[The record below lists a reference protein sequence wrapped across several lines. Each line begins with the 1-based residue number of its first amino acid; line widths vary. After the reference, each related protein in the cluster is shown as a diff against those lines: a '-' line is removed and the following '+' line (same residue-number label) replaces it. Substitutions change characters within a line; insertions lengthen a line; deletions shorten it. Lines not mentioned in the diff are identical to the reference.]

1 MSTAEGE
8 AITAKERKAQRDA
21 ERRKPGK
28 TKKRKL
34 DETED
39 GNAEDAPVEEAVV
52 KKSKSKKRKAIDD
65 VDGEGDIT
73 AGAEKGDGEAAK
85 TPAEGESAAA
95 RPKKSRK
102 KKKNTAVGE
111 GRDTSTTADNPA
123 ATDSSKTKSKFILF
137 IGNLP
142 YKTTDASLQQH
153 FKSLQPF
160 NLRHRTEP
168 GTKKSKGFAFLEFE
182 NYDRMKTCLKLF
194 HHSTFD
200 PDVVDDKTAA
210 TAKAKAEV
218 GGSTN
223 AGYNGRKPKD
233 QTRKINVELT
243 AGGGGTTDARKEKIK
258 VKNERLEE
266 QRKRRAEAEAK
277 DKERKEKKERLK
289 AGKGATG
296 ANAEVKSEE
305 EAKVEVEA
313 SGIHPSRLRR
323 GVDF

>member
-1 MSTAEGE
+1 MSTEAEAAE
-8 AITAKERKAQRDA
+8 AVSRKERKAQRDA

-34 DETED
+34 DDAE
-39 GNAEDAPVEEAVV
+39 GGEDAPAADAEVT
-52 KKSKSKKRKAIDD
+52 KKSKSKKRKAEDD
-65 VDGEGDIT
+65 GDKDGEVA
-73 AGAEKGDGEAAK
+73 AGAEKGETAVPEG
-85 TPAEGESAAA
+85 AEKAA
-95 RPKKSRK
+95 RPKKSQK
-102 KKKNTAVGE
+102 KKKNATAGE
-111 GRDTSTTADNPA
+111 GKDTADAADRPA
-123 ATDSSKTKSKFILF
+123 GDAPKTKSKFILF

-168 GTKKSKGFAFLEFE
+168 GSKKSKGFAFLEFE

-194 HHSTFD
+194 HHSSFD

-210 TAKAKAEV
+210 ASKAKAEA
-218 GGSTN
+218 GGSTSV
-223 AGYNGRKPKD
+223 GYNGRKPKD
-233 QTRKINVELT
+233 HTRKINVELT
-243 AGGGGTTDARKEKIK
+243 AGGGGKTEGRMEKIK
-258 VKNERLEE
+258 VKNTRLEE
-266 QRKRRAEAEAK
+266 QRQRRAEVEKK

-289 AGKGATG
+289 AGKEGTG
-296 ANAEVKSEE
+296 ANAE
-305 EAKVEVEA
+305 AKVEEDATVET

>member
-1 MSTAEGE
+1 MSTADGEG
-8 AITAKERKAQRDA
+8 ISRKERKAQRDA

-39 GNAEDAPVEEAVV
+39 GEDAPAEVAEVA
-52 KKSKSKKRKAIDD
+52 KKSKSKKRKA
-65 VDGEGDIT
+65 VDAAEGDVETT
-73 AGAEKGDGEAAK
+73 AGANDVEATTTDGAAN
-85 TPAEGESAAA
+85 A

-102 KKKNTAVGE
+102 KKKDTTAGE
-111 GRDTSTTADNPA
+111 GKEAAPTTTDDNA
-123 ATDSSKTKSKFILF
+123 EASKAKSKFILF

-194 HHSTFD
+194 HHSMFD

-210 TAKAKAEV
+210 ASKAKAAA
-218 GGSTN
+218 GGSTSV
-223 AGYNGRKPKD
+223 GYNGRKPKD
-233 QTRKINVELT
+233 HTRKINVELT
-243 AGGGGTTDARKEKIK
+243 AGGGGKTEGRMEKIK

-266 QRKRRAEAEAK
+266 QRKRRAEVERK
-277 DKERKEKKERLK
+277 EKERKEKKERMK
-289 AGKGATG
+289 AGKEGTD
-296 ANAEVKSEE
+296 ANAEVKEE
-305 EAKVEVEA
+305 QAVPVDTN
-313 SGIHPSRLRR
+313 GIHPSRLRR